1 MAIVR
6 TSQSISDSKYNDIC
20 NVKEENEGVCSYTLK
35 EVLEITLQELIS
47 ITKIIQLL
55 QKDMNA
61 KPDLGAVSTKE
72 IN

>member
-35 EVLEITLQELIS
+35 EEFEITLQELIS
-47 ITKIIQLL
+47 ITKIILLL

-61 KPDLGAVSTKE
+61 NPDLGAVSTKE

>member
-47 ITKIIQLL
+47 ITKIILLL

-61 KPDLGAVSTKE
+61 NPDLGAVSTKE